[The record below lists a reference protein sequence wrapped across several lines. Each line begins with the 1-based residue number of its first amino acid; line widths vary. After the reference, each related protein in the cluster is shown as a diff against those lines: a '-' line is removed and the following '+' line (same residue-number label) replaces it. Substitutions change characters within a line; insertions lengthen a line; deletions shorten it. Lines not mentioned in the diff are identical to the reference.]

1 MHPCNYICVSYDHHR
16 FPLRTK
22 KAAAESE
29 ISNASYTEQD
39 IRELLYTG
47 FKETAYRFLLFLR
60 NVERIEVY
68 EMDSNDKEPRY
79 ATDVNGTK
87 GFAATT
93 VRAVQ
98 LLLSKLLLIVRC
110 YCR

>member
-1 MHPCNYICVSYDHHR
+1 MHVYHVHRYDR

-29 ISNASYTEQD
+29 ISTASYTEQD

-79 ATDVNGTK
+79 AITDN
-87 GFAATT
+87 F
-93 VRAVQ
+93 
-98 LLLSKLLLIVRC
+98 
-110 YCR
+110 

>member
-1 MHPCNYICVSYDHHR
+1 MNVTLTLLYVHVCAHVRCHYR

-22 KAAAESE
+22 KAASESE
-29 ISNASYTEQD
+29 ISTASYTQQD

-68 EMDSNDKEPRY
+68 EMDSDDKGPRY
-79 ATDVNGTK
+79 TDITWLK
-87 GFAATT
+87 
-93 VRAVQ
+93 
-98 LLLSKLLLIVRC
+98 
-110 YCR
+110 